1 MLGIARRTVHV
12 DTGDVTR
19 LRLLRVEGIQGK
31 AMLFEEAYT
40 RLNIFD
46 IFRRYA
52 IHRAFRCCLSSRLC
66 V

>member
-1 MLGIARRTVHV
+1 MLGIARRTVHI
-12 DTGDVTR
+12 DIGG
-19 LRLLRVEGIQGK
+19 LLWVEGIQGK
-31 AMLFEEAYT
+31 AILFEEAYT
-40 RLNIFD
+40 RPNIFD